1 MSARYSATRTS
12 LRTGAIMLLFTLVF
26 TALMASTY
34 RVTRPA
40 IETSMQEAQQR
51 LINEVLP
58 PASYDNDLLADVV
71 RLAPAAAPGM
81 DAGARVWRA
90 RKGTEPV
97 ALIVEGA
104 ASDGYAGRIELVVAI
119 GRDGRL
125 SGVRVTA
132 HKETP
137 GLGDYIDPKKD
148 RRKDAPWIGQFAGAT
163 WTDVNTAE
171 WSVRKDGGSFDYR
184 AGATISARAVTR
196 AVGRITAAATARLDA
211 LFAAPAGSLLGDES

>member
-12 LRTGAIMLLFTLVF
+12 LRTGAIMVVFTLAF

-34 RVTRPA
+34 GLTRPA
-40 IETSMQEAQQR
+40 IEASKQEAQQR
-51 LINEVLP
+51 LVDEVLP
-58 PASYDNDLLADVV
+58 PAGYDNALLDDMV
-71 RLAPAAAPGM
+71 RVDAPGALGM
-81 DAGARVWRA
+81 DGGARVWRA
-90 RKGTEPV
+90 RKGGEPV
-97 ALIVEGA
+97 ALVIEGA
-104 ASDGYAGRIELVVAI
+104 ATDGYAGRIELVVAV

-148 RRKDAPWIGQFAGAT
+148 RRKDAPWIGQFTGTTWRDVDTAG
-163 WTDVNTAE
+163 WT
-171 WSVRKDGGSFDYR
+171 VRKDGGSFDFR

-196 AVGRITAAATARLDA
+196 AVGRITAFAAGRLDA
-211 LFAAPAGSLLGDES
+211 LFAAPAGSVLGEES